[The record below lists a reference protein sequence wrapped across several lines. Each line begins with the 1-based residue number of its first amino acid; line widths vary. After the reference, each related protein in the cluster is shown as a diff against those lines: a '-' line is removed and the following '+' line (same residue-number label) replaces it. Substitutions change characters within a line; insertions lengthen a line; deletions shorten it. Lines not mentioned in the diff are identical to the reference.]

1 MSKVKK
7 KIKTW
12 RGANLENG
20 ITVTILTSKKNRKGV
35 DPVSLENLEIR
46 LAVQEAGLTFRLIA
60 AQMDITPEYLSKVL
74 RKPLKPEMK
83 KRIVDAINV
92 LRGEAVVR

>member
-92 LRGEAVVR
+92 LRGEGVVR

>member
-1 MSKVKK
+1 M
-7 KIKTW
+7 
-12 RGANLENG
+12 
-20 ITVTILTSKKNRKGV
+20 
-35 DPVSLENLEIR
+35 SLENLEIR

-60 AQMDITPEYLSKVL
+60 AQMNLTPEYLSNVL

-92 LRGEAVVR
+92 LRGGDVGNK